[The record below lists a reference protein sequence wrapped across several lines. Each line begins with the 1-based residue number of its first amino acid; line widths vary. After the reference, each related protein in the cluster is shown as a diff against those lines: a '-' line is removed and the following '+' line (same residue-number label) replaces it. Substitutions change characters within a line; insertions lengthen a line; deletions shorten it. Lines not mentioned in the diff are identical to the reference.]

1 MKSKFIEKTLSRNL
15 TWLPYYE
22 HENEHEIRYM
32 DGWSYFPLRGDDF
45 AEYGDAEYGEMDGG
59 LELRYDSDDSIK
71 KCMHRLIQCRG
82 IVGSAGPAYD
92 GADSVLYGYEPIRKT
107 KKRNEDRIAPVERED
122 VAAFLFGEES

>member
-32 DGWSYFPLRGDDF
+32 DGGSYFALRGDDF
-45 AEYGDAEYGEMDGG
+45 TEYGEYGEMDGWIK
-59 LELRYDSDDSIK
+59 LRYDSDESIK

-82 IVGSAGPAYD
+82 IVGSAGHAYD
-92 GADSVLYGYEPIRKT
+92 GADGVLYGYEPIRKT
-107 KKRNEDRIAPVERED
+107 KKRNEDRIDPVERED

>member
-1 MKSKFIEKTLSRNL
+1 MKSKFIEKTLSRNSV
-15 TWLPYYE
+15 WLPYY
-22 HENEHEIRYM
+22 EHEIRYM
-32 DGWSYFPLRGDDF
+32 DGGSYFTLRGDDF
-45 AEYGDAEYGEMDGG
+45 AEYGEVDGG

-82 IVGSAGPAYD
+82 IVGSDGPAYD